1 MKQAVGNGTMPD
13 AGMDRQIGFYPRAWR
28 SHLPWFRSPGILN
41 SQRGDLEMA
50 STSGSDPVADMKA
63 QMAEIRK
70 QNAQDSI
77 DSAWENQKSS
87 KVDKWAQA
95 LQEAARKG

>member
-1 MKQAVGNGTMPD
+1 
-13 AGMDRQIGFYPRAWR
+13 
-28 SHLPWFRSPGILN
+28 
-41 SQRGDLEMA
+41 MA
-50 STSGSDPVADMKA
+50 QTSGSDPVADMKA